1 MKTRIIL
8 FTALAC
14 LVLLSLSGYADTHS
28 GLMLLNLDTVE
39 EEAFCGDISL
49 KEVEIPESTKKIESR
64 AFADCVNLSVFYCYS
79 RDVAIAEDAFE
90 NTPNVRMYC
99 FLGSTMDTN
108 AKQKGISTS
117 YFDAFEIECNTEK
130 NGCKGLPITWTLTDI
145 LPGEKV
151 ESVYSYRILK
161 DGAEAETFSEQA
173 EAKFVYTPSSSGNYQ
188 IEVTMKNELTE
199 TTMVSEEVPVAD
211 KLYMGIYEQDADAST
226 QDPLEW
232 IILTANEEKAFVLS
246 KYILKTD
253 SFFNPAW
260 IKYKYCNWNGSLI
273 TIHKKSNNWYPS
285 ADYMGFKQIDGVWMV
300 PKRDRETYIS
310 NEDLTKLYHCRTW
323 CNGTFYSSA
332 FTDEEKERIL
342 LTHNINPENP
352 SYSSI
357 DGGPDTYDYVFF
369 LSYDELTKYLP
380 DAEARKT
387 ANTTVA
393 SGELGKGKPVYWWL
407 RTRGVNNVNVSVVYA
422 SGTYNGKVWMTGTDV
437 GHDNVGYRPAMWI
450 TVGG

>member
-8 FTALAC
+8 LTALAC

-28 GLMLLNLDTVE
+28 GLMRLNLDTVE

-99 FLGSTMDTN
+99 FLGSTMDTY
-108 AKQKGISTS
+108 AKEKGISRS

-232 IILTANEEKAFVLS
+232 IILTANEEKAFILT
-246 KYILKTD
+246 KYIIRTD
-253 SFFNPAW
+253 SFFNPSW
-260 IKYKYCNWNGSLI
+260 IKYKYCNWSGSII
-273 TIHKKSNNWYPS
+273 TTHRSSNNWYPS
-285 ADYMGFKQIDGVWMV
+285 ADYMSFKKIDGVVMV
-300 PKRDRETYIS
+300 PKRDGTYIS
-310 NEDLTKLYHCRTW
+310 NDELTKTYHCRSW
-323 CNGTFYSSA
+323 LNGTFYDDTFSN
-332 FTDEEKERIL
+332 EEKTRIL
-342 LTHNINPENP
+342 LTHNANPENP
-352 SYSSI
+352 KYPSI

-369 LSYDELTKYLP
+369 LSYDEVVTYLP
-380 DAEARKT
+380 DKNSRKT
-387 ANTTVA
+387 ANTPVA
-393 SGELGKGKPVYWWL
+393 ASQLPKGKPVYWWL
-407 RTRGVNNVNVSVVYA
+407 RSRGGTNVNAALVYA
-422 SGTYNGKVWMTGTDV
+422 SGVYDGNIYSSGTDV
-437 GHDNVGYRPAMWI
+437 GHDNEGYRPAMWI

>member
-39 EEAFCGDISL
+39 KEAFCGDISL

-99 FLGSTMDTN
+99 FLGSTMDTY
-108 AKQKGISTS
+108 AKEKGISRS

-145 LPGEKV
+145 LPGEKA

-232 IILTANEEKAFVLS
+232 IILTANEEKALVLT
-246 KYILKTD
+246 KYIIKMD
-253 SFFNPAW
+253 SYFNPAW
-260 IKYKYCNWNGSLI
+260 IKFKYCNWNGSLI
-273 TIHKKSNNWYPS
+273 TTFRGSNNWYPS
-285 ADYMGFKQIDGVWMV
+285 ADYMSFKKIDGVVMV
-300 PKRDRETYIS
+300 PKRDGTYIS
-310 NEDLTKLYHCRTW
+310 NDDLTRLYHCRPW
-323 CNGTFYSSA
+323 LNGTFRNTVFS
-332 FTDEEKERIL
+332 DEERERIL
-342 LTHNINPENP
+342 LTRNTNPDNP
-352 SYSSI
+352 NFSSI

-369 LSYDELTKYLP
+369 LSYDEVLTYMP
-380 DAEARKT
+380 DPNSRKT
-387 ANTTVA
+387 ASTPVA
-393 SGELGKGKPVYWWL
+393 ASQLAKGKSVYWWL
-407 RTRGVNNVNVSVVYA
+407 RTRGGSNVNAAAVYA
-422 SGTYNGKVWMTGTDV
+422 SGVYNGNVHYGGSDV
-437 GHDNVGYRPAMWI
+437 GHSDVGYRPAMWI

>member
-1 MKTRIIL
+1 MKTRILL

-64 AFADCVNLSVFYCYS
+64 AFADCENLSVFYCYS
-79 RDVAIAEDAFE
+79 RDVVIAEDAFE

-99 FLGSTMDTN
+99 FLGSTMDIY
-108 AKQKGISTS
+108 AKEKGINRS

-151 ESVYSYRILK
+151 ESVYSYRILE
-161 DGAEAETFSEQA
+161 DGAEAGTFSEQA
-173 EAKFVYTPSSSGNYQ
+173 EAKFVYTPSSSGKYQ

-211 KLYMGIYEQDADAST
+211 KLYMGIYEQDANAST

-232 IILTANEEKAFVLS
+232 IVLTANEEKALVLT
-246 KYILKTD
+246 KYIIKMD
-253 SFFNPAW
+253 SYFNPAW
-260 IKYKYCNWNGSLI
+260 IKFKYCNWNGSLI
-273 TIHKKSNNWYPS
+273 TTFRGSNNWYPS
-285 ADYMGFKQIDGVWMV
+285 ADYMSFKKIDGVVMV
-300 PKRDRETYIS
+300 PKRDGTYIS
-310 NEDLTKLYHCRTW
+310 NDDLTRLYHCRPW
-323 CNGTFYSSA
+323 LNGTFRNTVFS
-332 FTDEEKERIL
+332 DEERERIL
-342 LTHNINPENP
+342 LTHNTNPDNP
-352 SYSSI
+352 NFSSI

-369 LSYDELTKYLP
+369 LSYDEVLTYMP
-380 DAEARKT
+380 DPNSRKT
-387 ANTTVA
+387 ASTPVA
-393 SGELGKGKPVYWWL
+393 ASQLAKGKSVYWWL
-407 RTRGVNNVNVSVVYA
+407 RTRGGSNVNAAAVYA
-422 SGTYNGKVWMTGTDV
+422 SGVYNGNVHYGGSDV
-437 GHDNVGYRPAMWI
+437 GHSDVGYRPAMWI

>member
-49 KEVEIPESTKKIESR
+49 KEVEIPENTKKIESR

-99 FLGSTMDTN
+99 FLGSTMDTY
-108 AKQKGISTS
+108 AKEKGISRS

-232 IILTANEEKAFVLS
+232 IILTANEEKALVLT
-246 KYILKTD
+246 KYIIKMD
-253 SFFNPAW
+253 SYFNPAW
-260 IKYKYCNWNGSLI
+260 IKFKYCNWNGSLI
-273 TIHKKSNNWYPS
+273 TTFRGSNNWYPS
-285 ADYMGFKQIDGVWMV
+285 ADYMSFKKIDGVVMV
-300 PKRDRETYIS
+300 PKRDGTYIS
-310 NEDLTKLYHCRTW
+310 NDDLTKLYHCRPW
-323 CNGTFYSSA
+323 LNGTFRNTVFS
-332 FTDEEKERIL
+332 DEERERIL
-342 LTHNINPENP
+342 LTHNTNPDNP
-352 SYSSI
+352 NFSSI

-369 LSYDELTKYLP
+369 LSYDEVLTYMP
-380 DAEARKT
+380 DPNSRKT
-387 ANTTVA
+387 ASTPVA
-393 SGELGKGKPVYWWL
+393 ASQLAKGKSVYWWL
-407 RTRGVNNVNVSVVYA
+407 RTRGGSNVNAASVYA
-422 SGTYNGKVWMTGTDV
+422 SGVYNGNVYYGGSDV
-437 GHDNVGYRPAMWI
+437 GHSDVGYRPAMWI

>member
-39 EEAFCGDISL
+39 KEAFCGDISL

-99 FLGSTMDTN
+99 FLGSTMDTY
-108 AKQKGISTS
+108 AKEKGISRS
-117 YFDAFEIECNTEK
+117 FFDAFEIECNTEK

-232 IILTANEEKAFVLS
+232 IILTANEEKALVLT
-246 KYILKTD
+246 KYIIKMD
-253 SFFNPAW
+253 SYFNPAW
-260 IKYKYCNWNGSLI
+260 IKFKYCNWNGSLI
-273 TIHKKSNNWYPS
+273 TTFRGSNNWYPS
-285 ADYMGFKQIDGVWMV
+285 ADYMSFKKINGVVMV
-300 PKRDRETYIS
+300 PKRDGTYIS
-310 NEDLTKLYHCRTW
+310 NDDLTRLYHCRPW
-323 CNGTFYSSA
+323 LNGTFRNTVFS
-332 FTDEEKERIL
+332 DEERERIL
-342 LTHNINPENP
+342 LTHNTNPDNP
-352 SYSSI
+352 NFSSI

-369 LSYDELTKYLP
+369 LSYDEVLTYMP
-380 DAEARKT
+380 DPNSRKT
-387 ANTTVA
+387 ASTPVA
-393 SGELGKGKPVYWWL
+393 ASQLAKGKSVYWWL
-407 RTRGVNNVNVSVVYA
+407 RTRGGSNVNAAAVYA
-422 SGTYNGKVWMTGTDV
+422 SGVYNGNVHYGGSDV
-437 GHDNVGYRPAMWI
+437 GHSDVGYRPAMWI